1 MSDNSYDSA
10 SPSQNSGDI
19 SLVTNASEGLTHIG
33 DFAHVDT
40 WIFDLD
46 NTLYPR
52 SCDLFAQIDV
62 KMTQF
67 VAGVLKT
74 DDLVAARHLQKQLFH
89 DNGTTL
95 NGLTKH
101 YGIEPVAFLDFVHD
115 IDYSPVPTD
124 TGLDLALS
132 QLEGRKLVHTNGDV
146 PHAMR
151 TMERLGIAHLF
162 GGVFDIVAA
171 NYEPKPGASGYEKF
185 WSEYDINPAN
195 AAMFEDMA
203 RNLEVPKAHG
213 MTTVL
218 VKADAP
224 HLGESW
230 EHHGYEE
237 PFIDHATHDLP
248 GFLASLTL
256 APTPSAG

>member
-1 MSDNSYDSA
+1 MSDTSSDSA
-10 SPSQNSGDI
+10 NSTAPSSAAK
-19 SLVTNASEGLTHIG
+19 ASTDAPHTD
-33 DFAHVDT
+33 DFAHINT

-74 DDLVAARHLQKQLFH
+74 DDLVAARHLQKQLFR
-89 DNGTTL
+89 DYGTTL

-101 YGIEPVAFLDFVHD
+101 YGIEPVAFLDYVHD

-124 TGLDLALS
+124 TGLDMILS
-132 QLEGRKLVHTNGDV
+132 RLDGRKLVHTNGDV

-151 TMERLGIAHLF
+151 TMERLGIADLF
-162 GGVFDIVAA
+162 SGVFDIVAA
-171 NYEPKPGASGYEKF
+171 DYEPKPSAFGYEKF
-185 WSEYDINPAN
+185 WSDYDINPAN

-203 RNLEVPKAHG
+203 RNLEVPKANG

-230 EHHGYEE
+230 EHHGHEE
-237 PFIDHATHDLP
+237 PYIDHATTDLP
-248 GFLASLTL
+248 GFLASLT
-256 APTPSAG
+256 PSQDS

>member
-1 MSDNSYDSA
+1 MSNKSSDST
-10 SPSQNSGDI
+10 SPTDLP
-19 SLVTNASEGLTHIG
+19 LVAEAAAGLTHVG

-67 VAGVLKT
+67 VAKLLET

-89 DNGTTL
+89 DYGTTL
-95 NGLTKH
+95 NGLSKH
-101 YGIEPVAFLDFVHD
+101 YNVEPVTFLNYVHD

-124 TGLDLALS
+124 TGLDLILS

-162 GGVFDIVAA
+162 SGVFDVVAA
-171 NYEPKPGASGYEKF
+171 DYVPKPGETGYLKF
-185 WSEYDINPAN
+185 WSDYDIDPAN
-195 AAMFEDMA
+195 AVMFEDMA
-203 RNLEVPKAHG
+203 RNLEVPKTHG

-224 HLGESW
+224 HLGDSW
-230 EHHGYEE
+230 EHEGHEE
-237 PFIDHATHDLP
+237 PYIDHATHDLP

-256 APTPSAG
+256 PPVPGK

>member
-1 MSDNSYDSA
+1 MSDNFSDSA
-10 SPSQNSGDI
+10 TPPKPSADMPV
-19 SLVTNASEGLTHIG
+19 VTEAAAGLTHVG

-52 SCDLFAQIDV
+52 SCDLFAQIDI
-62 KMTQF
+62 KMTRF
-67 VAGVLKT
+67 VAGVLNT

-89 DNGTTL
+89 DYGTTL

-101 YGIEPVAFLDFVHD
+101 YGIEPVTFLDYVHD

-124 TGLDLALS
+124 TGLDRILS

-162 GGVFDIVAA
+162 SGVFDVVAA
-171 NYEPKPGASGYEKF
+171 NYEPKPGASGYQKF
-185 WSEYDINPAN
+185 WADYGINPAN
-195 AAMFEDMA
+195 AVMFEDMA

-224 HLGESW
+224 HLGEAW
-230 EHHGYEE
+230 EHHGHEE
-237 PFIDHATHDLP
+237 PYIDHATTDLP

-256 APTPSAG
+256 SPNGHG

>member
-1 MSDNSYDSA
+1 MSNTFTDSA
-10 SPSQNSGDI
+10 SPNPPQSDA
-19 SLVTNASEGLTHIG
+19 TPAAYTAMHP

-67 VAGVLKT
+67 VAGVLET
-74 DDLVAARHLQKQLFH
+74 DDLVAARHLQKQLFK
-89 DNGTTL
+89 DYGTTL
-95 NGLTKH
+95 NGLVKH
-101 YGIEPVAFLDFVHD
+101 HGIEPVAFLDYVHD

-124 TGLDLALS
+124 TGLNEI
-132 QLEGRKLVHTNGDV
+132 LERLPGRKLVHTNGDV

-151 TMERLGIAHLF
+151 TMERLGIANLF
-162 GGVFDIVAA
+162 EGVFDVVAA
-171 NYEPKPGASGYEKF
+171 NYEPKPQASNYAKF
-185 WSEYDINPAN
+185 WSDFDVSPSSSV
-195 AAMFEDMA
+195 MFEDMA
-203 RNLEVPKAHG
+203 RNLEVPKANG

-224 HLGESW
+224 HLGEAW
-230 EHHGYEE
+230 EHDGHEE
-237 PFIDHATHDLP
+237 PYIDHATRDLP
-248 GFLASLTL
+248 DFLASLTT
-256 APTPSAG
+256 PTTRPARG

>member
-1 MSDNSYDSA
+1 MSDNSADSA
-10 SPSQNSGDI
+10 SPADLP
-19 SLVTNASEGLTHIG
+19 LVAGASAALTHVA

-67 VAGVLKT
+67 VAKLLET
-74 DDLVAARHLQKQLFH
+74 DDLVAARHLQKQLFK
-89 DNGTTL
+89 DYGTTL

-101 YGIEPVAFLDFVHD
+101 YGIEPVTFLDYVHD

-124 TGLDLALS
+124 TGLDRTLA

-146 PHAMR
+146 AHAMR

-162 GGVFDIVAA
+162 DGVFDVVAA
-171 NYEPKPGASGYEKF
+171 NYVPKPGADNYAKF
-185 WSEYDINPAN
+185 WADHQINPAN
-195 AAMFEDMA
+195 AVMFEDMA

-224 HLGESW
+224 HLGDAW
-230 EHHGYEE
+230 EHEGHEE
-237 PFIDHATHDLP
+237 TYIDHATHDLP

-256 APTPSAG
+256 PAHR